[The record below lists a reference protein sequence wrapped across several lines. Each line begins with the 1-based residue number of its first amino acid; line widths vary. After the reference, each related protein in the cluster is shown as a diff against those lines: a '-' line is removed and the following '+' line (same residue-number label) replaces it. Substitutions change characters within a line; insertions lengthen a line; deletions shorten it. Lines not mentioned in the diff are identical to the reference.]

1 MIIKFTIHIDLGQ
14 LKDHDVAPAKDIT
27 ICAEPV
33 PVPVTPNSPP
43 HNESKPVTQSAT
55 TALIAEVRLTLAP
68 IGEERNELENQNA
81 FAQPTSAQPTSAT
94 DSFWSVLDT
103 EISQTTPTL
112 GQTTPVTSLPA
123 VVDHGMNPSTPGPF
137 TSFLAALLSRFGSRS
152 VSPMV
157 DTINPQYLLPGIDTR
172 LTKYNKRQQIDN
184 REAEGSNSKKRRM

>member
-1 MIIKFTIHIDLGQ
+1 MDLGQ
-14 LKDHDVAPAKDIT
+14 LKEHDVAPAKDIT
-27 ICAEPV
+27 TCAEPA
-33 PVPVTPNSPP
+33 PVPVTPNPP
-43 HNESKPVTQSAT
+43 PRNESNPVTQSAT
-55 TALIAEVRLTLAP
+55 TAPP

-94 DSFWSVLDT
+94 ESFWSVLDT

-112 GQTTPVTSLPA
+112 GQTTPVTSLPV
-123 VVDHGMNPSTPGPF
+123 VVDHGMNQSTPGP
-137 TSFLAALLSRFGSRS
+137 SLLSRFGSRS

-172 LTKYNKRQQIDN
+172 LNKYKKRQQLDD